1 MATAISPFLV
11 HQYASL
17 TPAEFGKSVE
27 PKWKVAE
34 RLLSEVRGAVEQ
46 KHLTPLDG
54 TRVISS
60 ITATLW
66 GDACVTRKAPS
77 SRRGFPSP
85 SQRKDA
91 TVERMGRSR
100 VL

>member
-60 ITATLW
+60 ITNTL
-66 GDACVTRKAPS
+66 GGRVCDTE
-77 SRRGFPSP
+77 SP
-85 SQRKDA
+85 VFKTGLSVPQP
-91 TVERMGRSR
+91 EEGRNG
-100 VL
+100 